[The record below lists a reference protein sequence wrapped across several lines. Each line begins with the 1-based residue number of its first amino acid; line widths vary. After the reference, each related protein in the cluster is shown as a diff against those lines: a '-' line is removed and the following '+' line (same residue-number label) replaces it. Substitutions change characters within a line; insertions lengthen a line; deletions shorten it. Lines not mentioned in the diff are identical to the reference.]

1 MFAQVFL
8 FNGFSVMFGFDATIP
23 LNNFLLMETI
33 KVNLTLKIKTTL
45 FLNDLKHIFSFSLL
59 QFLVNYQI
67 ILIYKQIL
75 VDNICL
81 LVYCLGSSSLDAL
94 GVDFWTHSLNWL
106 DCVKKEWMRIT
117 EIKQRVKFPPP
128 SGLVSLNDWACAVES
143 VMHLGLPWRML
154 RSQLATS
161 KSSDSMIDYHE
172 WFNELAIKGANTDV
186 RMLCTVYHFI

>member
-1 MFAQVFL
+1 MNLSPVFAQVFL

-33 KVNLTLKIKTTL
+33 KVNLTLKINFSVLFTNNVETTL
-45 FLNDLKHIFSFSLL
+45 FLNDLKHIFGFSLL

-94 GVDFWTHSLNWL
+94 GVDFWTHSLN
-106 DCVKKEWMRIT
+106 
-117 EIKQRVKFPPP
+117 
-128 SGLVSLNDWACAVES
+128 
-143 VMHLGLPWRML
+143 
-154 RSQLATS
+154 
-161 KSSDSMIDYHE
+161 
-172 WFNELAIKGANTDV
+172 
-186 RMLCTVYHFI
+186 